1 MKLLQ
6 TRFMVLLA
14 AFAIITT
21 TAVSCKG
28 KKSDA
33 DIHTE
38 VTKKLNSEDAS
49 KGLTATVSD
58 GVVTLAGECKDAMC
72 KQNCEQSVKGIEGV
86 KSVVNNI
93 QIAQPETAP
102 APVEVTADEPLKA
115 SVNDVV
121 KNYSGVQAEVKDG
134 VVTLRGEIK
143 RDNLQKLMMS
153 LNELK
158 PKKIENE
165 LVIK

>member
-6 TRFMVLLA
+6 SKFMFILA
-14 AFAIITT
+14 AFAIIST

-33 DIHTE
+33 EIHTE

-49 KGLTATVSD
+49 KGLTATVTD
-58 GVVTLAGECKDAMC
+58 GVVTLAGECQDAAC
-72 KQNCEQSVKGIEGV
+72 KSNCEQSVKSVEGV
-86 KSVVNNI
+86 KSVINNI
-93 QIAQPETAP
+93 QIAQAEVAAP
-102 APVEVTADEPLKA
+102 IDIAADEPLRA
-115 SVNDVV
+115 SVNDAV
-121 KNYSGVQAEVKDG
+121 KNYKDVQAEVKDG

-153 LNELK
+153 LNALK

-165 LVIK
+165 LVVK